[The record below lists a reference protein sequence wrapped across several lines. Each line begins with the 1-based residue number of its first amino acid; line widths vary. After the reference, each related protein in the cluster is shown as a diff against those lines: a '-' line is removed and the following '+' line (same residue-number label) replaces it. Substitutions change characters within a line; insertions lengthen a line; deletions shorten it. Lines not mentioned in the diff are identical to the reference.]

1 MDPRSIQDF
10 RNFVSELSNKMAAAD
25 RFFTARLASRL
36 TKAAQQNGQD
46 QTIVQ
51 MANFLSRRSNA
62 PGGHLI
68 TRAELAD
75 VYNSLYTS
83 NTKCAAYLEEELG
96 LKAHNLPEP
105 AQTRRSAKEGQTIE
119 DLYSRHADQG
129 LVAELEAAFDK
140 NTTYKAY
147 DPTVAKKAEK
157 LVAASLPGDP
167 VVQTVDGRDY
177 AVLCQATY
185 ETPRGKSSVLIPVEV
200 INKNALIP
208 TVFLTPAGFENLNH
222 KLIEDHVVR
231 TAGKNYRVNS
241 EQIFNIIKKAKAIA
255 AGEPDTEG
263 LDAVDAAVMSFKAK
277 TGGNNLTPE
286 GILYQKVDAET
297 KAVQLPESKQTRTFA
312 EQLGSVAGQAE
323 FVFGQKAVGMG
334 RYWVQNGLE
343 ALGYSN
349 VQVKVANINDDSII
363 YAVSVAG
370 SGFKVPVKVD
380 NGRAMPPRMVLTA
393 SGPENFDKDGI
404 RSALGANDINSSS
417 MALGYDLTNPAGLIK
432 EVQAACEVGDI
443 VRAGDAFKALAATGD
458 ETATKY
464 AFDLY
469 MEALNGVK
477 KEAKATPRMKTIK
490 IGGNVVEATTGLP
503 ADKVY
508 IDEYGQVQLKSRQ
521 YAEKTDE
528 VAAGGFMNAKII
540 MGL

>member
-10 RNFVSELSNKMAAAD
+10 RNFVAELSNKLAAAD
-25 RFFTARLASRL
+25 RFFTARLSTRL
-36 TKAAQQNGQD
+36 TKAAQQNEQD

-51 MANFLSRRSNA
+51 MANFLSRRANS

-75 VYNSLYTS
+75 VYNRLYTS

-105 AQTRRSAKEGQTIE
+105 AQTRRSAREGEAIE

-129 LVAELEAAFDK
+129 LVAQLEAAFDNK
-140 NTTYKAY
+140 AIYKTY

-157 LVAASLPGDP
+157 LVLASLPGNP
-167 VVQTVDGRDY
+167 IVQTVDGRDY
-177 AVLCQATY
+177 AILCQATY
-185 ETPRGKSSVLIPVEV
+185 ETPRGKSSVLVPVEV
-200 INKNALIP
+200 VDKNALIP

-222 KLIEDHVVR
+222 KLVEDHVFR

-255 AGEPDTEG
+255 AGEPDTDG

-277 TGGNNLTPE
+277 TGGNNITPE
-286 GILYQKVDAET
+286 GILYQKVDVET
-297 KAVQLPESKQTRTFA
+297 KPVQLPESKQTQTFA

-349 VQVKVANINDDSII
+349 VQVKVANIKDDSII

-370 SGFKVPVKVD
+370 SGFKVPVKVED
-380 NGRAMPPRMVLTA
+380 KRALPPRMVLTS
-393 SGPENFDKDGI
+393 SGPESFDKEGI
-404 RSALGANDINSSS
+404 MNALGANDISSS
-417 MALGYDLTNPAGLIK
+417 SIALGYDLSNPAGLIR
-432 EVQAACEVGDI
+432 EIQAACEIGDV
-443 VRAGDAFKALAATGD
+443 VRAGEAFKALAATGD

-469 MEALNGVK
+469 TDVLNGVK

-490 IGGNVVEATTGLP
+490 IGGNIVEASTGLP
-503 ADKVY
+503 VDKVY

-521 YAEKTDE
+521 YAEKTDQ

-540 MGL
+540 MGM